1 MEQLGKSEA
10 KRSFPVRR
18 ARSPSLDPA
27 SRRPRQLLEPRIV
40 EAAVEIFKAL
50 GDPTRLRILHLLSQ
64 SEFCVCRLAEAL
76 AMNPSAV
83 SHQLR
88 LLRTERLVRSRREG
102 RRIYYALDDD
112 HIERL
117 LGEGVKHAS
126 HV

>member
-1 MEQLGKSEA
+1 MKQ
-10 KRSFPVRR
+10 
-18 ARSPSLDPA
+18 
-27 SRRPRQLLEPRIV
+27 
-40 EAAVEIFKAL
+40 AVKVFKAL

-64 SEFCVCRLAEAL
+64 AEFSVCHLAEVL
-76 AMNPSAV
+76 SLNPSAV

-88 LLRTERLVRSRREG
+88 LLRTERLVRARRDG

-117 LGEGVKHAS
+117 LLEGIKHAG

>member
-1 MEQLGKSEA
+1 MQQLGKGEF
-10 KRSFPVRR
+10 KRFSSV
-18 ARSPSLDPA
+18 RSPHSFSPEKS
-27 SRRPRQLLEPRIV
+27 SRFKRRLLEPPVV

-64 SEFCVCRLAEAL
+64 GEFCVCNLAEVL
-76 AMNPSAV
+76 GMNPSAV

-88 LLRTERLVRSRREG
+88 LLRTERLIRARRDG

-117 LGEGVKHAS
+117 LAEGVKHAS
-126 HV
+126 HI

>member
-1 MEQLGKSEA
+1 MEQLGKSEV
-10 KRSFPVRR
+10 KRSFSPRR
-18 ARSPSLDPA
+18 GYPPA
-27 SRRPRQLLEPRIV
+27 SGKPARLKRPLLEPRII

-64 SEFCVCRLAEAL
+64 AEFCVCHLAEAL
-76 AMNPSAV
+76 EMHPSAV

-117 LGEGVKHAS
+117 LAEGVKHAR
-126 HV
+126 HG

>member
-1 MEQLGKSEA
+1 MEQFVKGET
-10 KRSFPVRR
+10 KRALSPRR
-18 ARSPSLDPA
+18 RHALA
-27 SRRPRQLLEPRIV
+27 AEKLSRRKRQFLEPRTI

-64 SEFCVCRLAEAL
+64 GEFCVCNLAEL
-76 AMNPSAV
+76 LGMNPSAV

-88 LLRTERLVRSRREG
+88 LLRTERLIRARRDG

-117 LGEGVKHAS
+117 LAEGVKHAS
-126 HV
+126 HI